1 MRAER
6 SILKG
11 GHLFSIHKPAVVP
24 FFTHTWI
31 FPLASSWIP
40 DQVVFKHTK
49 EKKKENLAEEVP
61 KELGG
66 LKHGGTYGSRLAE
79 ADRGPFIC
87 LNVHLRV
94 DCSIEYKM
102 ALCLPRCC
110 FILYCGQNLHF
121 MIDTLHH
128 RNDPKPSLIQCTGR
142 PPPCCTSKTVKNA
155 PSLLTSYFGKH
166 RVKSICQILTT

>member
-1 MRAER
+1 MATSLASINLRWSPSSPRA
-6 SILKG
+6 
-11 GHLFSIHKPAVVP
+11 
-24 FFTHTWI
+24 WI

-40 DQVVFKHTK
+40 DQVVCKYSN
-49 EKKKENLAEEVP
+49 ENSKP
-61 KELGG
+61 KELLRNWPSEFLSEIPRELEG

-128 RNDPKPSLIQCTGR
+128 RNDPKPSLIQCTAR

>member
-1 MRAER
+1 M
-6 SILKG
+6 
-11 GHLFSIHKPAVVP
+11 VP

-31 FPLASSWIP
+31 FLLRSSWNP
-40 DQVVFKHTK
+40 DQVVCKYTK
-49 EKKKENLAEEVP
+49 ENSKP
-61 KELGG
+61 KELLRNYPSEFGWRSSEIIRRVETWRDLWQQAG
-66 LKHGGTYGSRLAE
+66 RGRQRTFHLLKCTSPRRLLHWIQN
-79 ADRGPFIC
+79 GPLSAPLLF
-87 LNVHLRV
+87 H
-94 DCSIEYKM
+94 
-102 ALCLPRCC
+102 
-110 FILYCGQNLHF
+110 FILRAKLHF